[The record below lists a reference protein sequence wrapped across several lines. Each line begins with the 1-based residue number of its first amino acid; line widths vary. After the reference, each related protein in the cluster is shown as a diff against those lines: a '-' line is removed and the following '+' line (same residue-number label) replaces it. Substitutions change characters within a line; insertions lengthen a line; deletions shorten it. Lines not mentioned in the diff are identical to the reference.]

1 MAKVAV
7 ILAGC
12 GVFDGAEIHEA
23 VCTLL
28 SLSQRGVQYQCFAPD
43 IEQAH
48 VINHLT
54 GAEVDE
60 SRNVLVEAARIARGE
75 VTALEQLQAK
85 DFDALIVPG
94 GFGAAKNL
102 SDFAFKGTELTLEP
116 SFHRALEAF
125 ADADKPVGLLCIAP
139 VIAPLIYGQGVQV
152 TIGCDAEVAAA
163 VEALGGQHIESAV
176 EQVVVDEANQ
186 LVTVPAYML
195 GPDIASVA
203 KGIDALVAKVL
214 ELAAK

>member
-28 SLSQRGVQYQCFAPD
+28 ALSKRGVDYQCFAPD

-54 GAEVDE
+54 GEVAEE
-60 SRNVLVEAARIARGE
+60 RRNVLVEAARIARGE
-75 VTALEQLQAK
+75 VKALASLDAG
-85 DFDALIVPG
+85 DFDAVIVPG

-102 SDFAFKGTELTLEP
+102 SDFAFNGTDMVLEKELERSLK
-116 SFHRALEAF
+116 SFAAVS
-125 ADADKPVGLLCIAP
+125 KPVGLLCIAP
-139 VIAPLIYGQGVQV
+139 VIAPLIYGAGVKV
-152 TIGCDAEVAAA
+152 TIGCDAEVATAISA
-163 VEALGGQHIESAV
+163 MGGEHVDALV
-176 EQVVVDEANQ
+176 EQPVVDEVNK

-203 KGIDALVAKVL
+203 TGIDALVGKVL
-214 ELAAK
+214 ALAAH

>member
-12 GVFDGAEIHEA
+12 GVFDGAEIHES
-23 VCTLL
+23 VCTML
-28 SLSQRGVQYQCFAPD
+28 SLSQRGVDYQCFAPD
-43 IEQAH
+43 VEQAH

-60 SRNVLVEAARIARGE
+60 KRNVLVEAARIARGE
-75 VTALEQLQAK
+75 VKPLTELKVK
-85 DFDALIVPG
+85 DYDALIVPG

-102 SDFAFKGTELTLEP
+102 SDFAFKGTELSLETE
-116 SFHRALEAF
+116 FHRVLESF

-139 VIAPLIYGQGVQV
+139 VVAPLIYGQGVQL

-163 VEALGGQHIESAV
+163 VEELGGQHV
-176 EQVVVDEANQ
+176 EASVDQVVVDEANQ

-203 KGIDALVAKVL
+203 KGIDALVAKVV
-214 ELAAK
+214 ELAAQ